1 MPKESPIPD
10 EAAEFVADTPGVAR
24 DEVTDQPLLKS
35 GSARAGGM
43 VERRL
48 DTLED
53 VVRELGG
60 VVQVARITRR
70 KPRAVRNWRRKGT
83 FPSALYFVMVDKL
96 LDRGF
101 YAPRSL
107 WGFEPVREE

>member
-1 MPKESPIPD
+1 MATSI
-10 EAAEFVADTPGVAR
+10 TR
-24 DEVTDQPLLKS
+24 IRQTRS
-35 GSARAGGM
+35 GM
-43 VERRL
+43 IEHRL

-70 KPRAVRNWRRKGT
+70 TPPSVRNWRRKGA
-83 FPSALYFVMVDKL
+83 FPSALYFVMIDEL

-107 WGFEPVREE
+107 WSFEPVREE